1 MAGTSRSDRWGQLE
15 NQKIL
20 ICGAG
25 IAGPTMAYW
34 LQQFGFEPTLIE
46 RAPALREGGYIID
59 FWGLGFDV
67 AEKMGLLPALKND
80 GYEIDEVR
88 LVNEQGKR
96 IGGFGAHAF
105 QSMLGERYLS
115 ILRSD
120 LAKRIY
126 ESLGGRVKTTFGDS
140 ITAIEQDDD
149 GVRVAFKHAA
159 PERFDLVIGAGGLH
173 SPVRKLVFGPEGRFE
188 KYLGYYAASFRAENR
203 TPMSATLS
211 QAGRYP
217 GIRCAE
223 IAPSS
228 SSSFQERP
236 NCWLCNTTS
245 RHKRK
250 FCARYSG
257 KTGGSA
263 RIFSKP
269 WRRAPTSISIA

>member
-1 MAGTSRSDRWGQLE
+1 
-15 NQKIL
+15 
-20 ICGAG
+20 
-25 IAGPTMAYW
+25 
-34 LQQFGFEPTLIE
+34 
-46 RAPALREGGYIID
+46 
-59 FWGLGFDV
+59 
-67 AEKMGLLPALKND
+67 MGLLPALKND
-80 GYEIDEVR
+80 GYEIEKVR

-96 IGGFGAHAF
+96 IGGFSARAF

-126 ESLGGRVKTTFGDS
+126 ESLGGRANS

-149 GVRVAFKHAA
+149 GVCVAFKHAA
-159 PERFDLVIGAGGLH
+159 PERLTSSLEPVVFNRRCAN
-173 SPVRKLVFGPEGRFE
+173 SFSVRKVDLKNISATTPPHS
-188 KYLGYYAASFRAENR
+188 ASMAIRAETR
-203 TPMSATLS
+203 ALMSATLRR
-211 QAGRYP
+211 AGRYP

-228 SSSFQERP
+228 SSSFQDRP
-236 NCWLCNTTS
+236 SCWLGNTTS

-269 WRRAPTSISIA
+269 WKRAPTFTSIA